1 MYELIPL
8 VETWL
13 EKEGFT
19 VSVLANR
26 VDGTKKTGFLSS
38 ENVTLFL
45 EDSPDFCSVKIQG
58 SLDVC
63 QRLGNYL
70 LQLPPK
76 EIQHRGEKEI
86 IIKER
91 EIVSVPCQY
100 CHTLVP
106 LTDKRCPNC
115 GAYIRG

>member
-8 VETWL
+8 LETWL

-19 VSVLANR
+19 ASVLANR

-38 ENVTLFL
+38 ENVTIFL
-45 EDSPDFCSVKIQG
+45 ESYPNGCSAKIQG
-58 SLDVC
+58 SLDIS
-63 QRLGNYL
+63 QRVGSYL

-76 EIQHRGEKEI
+76 EIPPQGEKI

-91 EIVSVPCQY
+91 EIVSVPCPY
-100 CHTLVP
+100 CQTLVP
-106 LTDKRCPNC
+106 LTDRKCPNC
-115 GAYIRG
+115 GAYLRR